1 MISKNWHKLCPIKKR
16 EFREALH
23 ITSKRATYAVQEK
36 DIAFTVLYSLEP
48 CPMKNAAVKCLRLF
62 RMNWRV
68 AVGGAKVERAVL
80 FRPEIADMK
89 GKCSVALF
97 IRLSLDISQHHIF
110 VHHYRNRHSTGPC
123 WCARYYNFFLFLL
136 LYHIRLSARV
146 QHLLLSNWNSTYK
159 SITAKCSPFT
169 MFKNINVLLFKIILK
184 VMETW

>member
-62 RMNWRV
+62 RMNWWV
-68 AVGGAKVERAVL
+68 AVGGAEVERAVL

-89 GKCSVALF
+89 GKLRC
-97 IRLSLDISQHHIF
+97 LSDW
-110 VHHYRNRHSTGPC
+110 V
-123 WCARYYNFFLFLL
+123 
-136 LYHIRLSARV
+136 
-146 QHLLLSNWNSTYK
+146 
-159 SITAKCSPFT
+159 
-169 MFKNINVLLFKIILK
+169 
-184 VMETW
+184 